1 MKAKVQNEVKKIRN
15 KEEQVSKK
23 IKKDKQ
29 QLDDDG
35 SMEKNKEKLYEKQ
48 STKSNKLIVWQK
60 VMLCKE
66 RKQSR

>member
-29 QLDDDG
+29 QLDDES
-35 SMEKNKEKLYEKQ
+35 SMEKN
-48 STKSNKLIVWQK
+48 
-60 VMLCKE
+60 
-66 RKQSR
+66 